1 MFLKIE
7 IQNELPPL
15 QHPTIISE
23 VLLCLI
29 AAARYDAP
37 LGPTGLDDALCAR
50 TADLIVHFQ
59 GDPCL
64 RGSPCPSEMGSE
76 EDAILE
82 SHADARNMPG
92 YGGVCGVA
100 RDAEGP
106 VSIQLPYL
114 IDMHDPAP
122 LVGGLGFLRGIKKLY

>member
-82 SHADARNMPG
+82 SHADARHMPSS
-92 YGGVCGVA
+92 CEA
-100 RDAEGP
+100 CLDLHAQN
-106 VSIQLPYL
+106 S
-114 IDMHDPAP
+114 
-122 LVGGLGFLRGIKKLY
+122 FLRTQDSVLERNIVSETMRT